1 MNKTELKENIVNIN
15 KLLRSDNYQ
24 AGIELIKT
32 LDNQEIRKDTALFL
46 NDSCEFKTIILPGT
60 TLASRIV

>member
-46 NDSCEFKTIILPGT
+46 NDSCEFKTIILPAT
-60 TLASRIV
+60 TPAAPI